1 MEWKE
6 NFSME
11 YGIVKVWNGTEDI
24 SSMEWKNFFILFHF
38 NAVFILQAVNK
49 AAFDQTKNDEKK

>member
-11 YGIVKVWNGTEDI
+11 YGMERKIFHQWNGKI
-24 SSMEWKNFFILFHF
+24 FSYFFILAHF